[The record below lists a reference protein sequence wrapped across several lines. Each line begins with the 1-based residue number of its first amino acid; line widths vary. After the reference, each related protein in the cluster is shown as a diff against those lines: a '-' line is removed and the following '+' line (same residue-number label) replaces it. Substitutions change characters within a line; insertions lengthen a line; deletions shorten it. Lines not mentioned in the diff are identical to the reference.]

1 MTMLNFR
8 RRRDEP
14 QPASDVTWAGNAAQV
29 GAEVEIDVDN
39 LTIVFNAAK
48 GQVIAAD
55 RVSFQVKRGEFVCL
69 LGPSGC
75 GKSTVLNAIAGFET
89 PFEGRVTAGGRDVEG
104 PGPDRGMV
112 FQQPNLFPWQSVRQ
126 NIAFG
131 PRMLNKSR
139 KEVAA
144 TTDRLIE
151 MVGLSRF
158 ADAYPH
164 TLSGGMQQRVALAR
178 ALANKPGVLLMDEPF
193 GALDA
198 QTRVVMQE
206 HLLELWQQVG
216 ITIVFVTHDV
226 DEAIFLADRVL
237 IMTAGPGR
245 IKRDVAIPLS
255 RPRSG
260 SVALSAPYLAVK
272 EECLDLIRE
281 ESLLAFE
288 RQNPT

>member
-1 MTMLNFR
+1 MIRLNLIR
-8 RRRDEP
+8 RADDPPPVAEKPVAAAKTEIVVDE
-14 QPASDVTWAGNAAQV
+14 
-29 GAEVEIDVDN
+29 
-39 LTIVFNAAK
+39 LTIAFDTPK
-48 GQVIAAD
+48 GQVVAAD
-55 RVSFQVKRGEFVCL
+55 RVSFQVSCGEFVCL

-89 PFEGRVTAGGRDVEG
+89 PYAGRVTVGGCKVDG

-112 FQQPNLFPWQSVRQ
+112 FQQPNLFPWMSVRQ

-131 PRMLNKSR
+131 PRMLDKTS
-139 KEVAA
+139 KEVVEITAA
-144 TTDRLIE
+144 LIE
-151 MVGLSRF
+151 MVGLARF

-198 QTRVVMQE
+198 QTRIVMQE
-206 HLLELWQQVG
+206 HLLKLWLQVG
-216 ITIVFVTHDV
+216 TTIVFVTHDV

-237 IMTAGPGR
+237 VMTAGPGR
-245 IKRDVAIPLS
+245 IKKDLEIPLP
-255 RPRSG
+255 RPRAG
-260 SVALSAPYLAVK
+260 AVARSAPYLALK
-272 EECLDLIRE
+272 DECLELIRE

-288 RQNPT
+288 RQNPA